1 MRRDLL
7 LLAALVLLIRLPFLA
22 QPIQGDD
29 VYYLAMARNG
39 LADPL
44 HPMQMGYV
52 YQGQRIWMAGH
63 SHPPLNNY
71 ILLLL
76 LTAFGGVHETAFHAV
91 YIVFSLLAVGAVYF
105 LGRRLTPRPL
115 AAALLFLA
123 VPAFVLS
130 GNKLEADLPFLALWL
145 VGFALYVYE
154 RPLWAVLPLALS
166 GLAAYQSVFAAPILA
181 WWFWKTKPGGS
192 WGWRQWPYLLAMI
205 APAVALGAWQLFEM
219 ASGAAMPAAQ
229 LAGYHTSWNL
239 GGVERRLRNALALT
253 IHLGWFL
260 FPVLAV
266 FVFRLRRWS
275 WTLLVFAVSAGI
287 AAMATAGYTLGERTL
302 VAVSLGVGLS
312 IVIGALARLRTS
324 GAGRQGIF
332 GQPNPMATHDAAA
345 ESNARRSS
353 ATLGADPEQFL
364 AAWVILFFAAALAAF
379 YAGAARYLLP
389 LAAPLAL
396 LAARSAAKPL
406 LAAGVA
412 VQLAFSL
419 LLATAYYQYVSQ
431 YRDFAAR
438 LEPLV
443 ESRRLWF
450 NADWGLRYYLEE
462 IGGEAVL
469 AGQPLSPQAAL
480 VTSRLGGMAPVETLG
495 QRRELLRAEIR
506 SGGIPLTVVG
516 VSSHSGNAS
525 AGFGLLPFDY
535 GEHLLDE
542 VVAELIG
549 VPEPTASYLTMA
561 APEAENHLLVGF
573 HHLEQNQWRWI
584 APRAMAVLRAPDSV
598 TDATLFELAF
608 HIPES
613 APARTI
619 SVQLDGK
626 PLASQTYPG
635 PGAYTL
641 QAPAKITPGQT
652 VTVEITAD
660 QALRVTGDSRELG
673 IIVTALGFVNAQ

>member
-7 LLAALVLLIRLPFLA
+7 LLAGLVLLIRLPFLA

-39 LADPL
+39 LVDPL

-52 YQGQRIWMAGH
+52 YQGQHIWMAGH

-76 LTAFGGVHETAFHAV
+76 LKVFGGVHEAAFHAV

-130 GNKLEADLPFLALWL
+130 GNKLEADLPFLAFWL
-145 VGFALYVYE
+145 LGFALFVYE
-154 RPLWAVLPLALS
+154 RPLWAVVPLALS
-166 GLAAYQSVFAAPILA
+166 GLGAYQSVFAAPILA
-181 WWFWKTKPGGS
+181 WWFWKTKPGGR
-192 WGWRQWPYLLAMI
+192 WGRRQWPYAVAILAPLLLLA
-205 APAVALGAWQLFEM
+205 AWQAFEM

-229 LAGYHTSWNL
+229 LAGYHTSWHL
-239 GGVERRLRNALALT
+239 GGFARRARSGLALT

-266 FVFRLRRWS
+266 FVFRLRRWV
-275 WTLLVFAVSAGI
+275 WTLLIFAASTAI
-287 AAMATAGYTLGERTL
+287 AALATEGYTLGEKAL
-302 VAVSLGVGLS
+302 VAASLGVGLC
-312 IVIGALARLRTS
+312 VLVGALARLYENR
-324 GAGRQGIF
+324 
-332 GQPNPMATHDAAA
+332 ATRKPVA
-345 ESNARRSS
+345 E
-353 ATLGADPEQFL
+353 GFL
-364 AAWVILFFAAALAAF
+364 AAWVVLFFAAALFAF

-396 LAARSAAKPL
+396 LAARNAAKPL

-443 ESRRLWF
+443 ASRRLWF
-450 NADWGLRYYLEE
+450 NADWGLRYYLEA

-469 AGQPLSPQAAL
+469 ADRPLLPQAAL
-480 VTSRLGGMAPVETLG
+480 VSSRLGGTATVQTLG

-506 SGGIPLTVVG
+506 TGAIPLTVVG
-516 VSSHSGNAS
+516 VDSHSGNAS

-535 GEHLLDE
+535 GRHLLDE
-542 VVAELIG
+542 VVAEVVG
-549 VPEPTASYLTMA
+549 ASEPTASYLTMA
-561 APEAENHLLVGF
+561 APEADKQLLLGF
-573 HHLEQNQWRWI
+573 YQLEQNQWRWI
-584 APRAMAVLRAPDSV
+584 GPRAMAVLLAPDTGGAKPGGS
-598 TDATLFELAF
+598 DAARDSRAIAVPFELAF
-608 HIPES
+608 HIPEA
-613 APARTI
+613 APARRVT
-619 SVQLDGK
+619 VQLDGR
-626 PLASQTYPG
+626 PLASETYLG
-635 PGAYTL
+635 PGGYTL
-641 QAPAKITPGQT
+641 RAAAMVVPGRPA
-652 VTVEITAD
+652 TVEISVDRAF
-660 QALRVTGDSRELG
+660 RVAGDSRELG
-673 IIVTALGFVNAQ
+673 IIVSGLGFVQKP